1 LFKYLQ
7 AFKGRFCMN
16 AHEFRDEVL
25 LKAPPSVSRPLLNEV
40 IGTYVAVGQHE
51 RRDVAPCIGVA
62 ARLSMRGVTAAAGPE
77 HARALAVRPA
87 ARPTPEMR
95 LRSAQL
101 ARQVRGWVEAVR
113 TALFG
118 HATPPCGSAAE
129 AEAWLAAAVQALYAR
144 TGAASRAL
152 YQREWDA
159 ALTPAP
165 QGRRARTRNTAQRL
179 AVLLAGVRAGIHGS
193 VDAATRAGVQGA
205 ALDAVFESPMVTLET
220 EVRHLAEA
228 TGFSEADVLAD
239 ILAGI
244 PPTLPPVTVAV
255 QQVTRPLP
263 GGGGPIARRQ
273 VTIVLHARDLTY
285 QEHRA
290 LFRQV
295 RQQLQRVR
303 TKGIS
308 DEDCRLLRLVE
319 RRGPPPSGRGS
330 GAFWTGIRREWNG
343 QGLGKRYASPDGL
356 RMRWTRL
363 QPTLA
368 ALDLQPVWGDPA
380 ASPRPQPRPTRRR
393 RDRGEPV

>member
-1 LFKYLQ
+1 MD
-7 AFKGRFCMN
+7 AR
-16 AHEFRDEVL
+16 EFRDDVL

-129 AEAWLAAAVQALYAR
+129 AEAWLAAAVQALY
-144 TGAASRAL
+144 
-152 YQREWDA
+152 
-159 ALTPAP
+159 
-165 QGRRARTRNTAQRL
+165 ARTRNTAQRL